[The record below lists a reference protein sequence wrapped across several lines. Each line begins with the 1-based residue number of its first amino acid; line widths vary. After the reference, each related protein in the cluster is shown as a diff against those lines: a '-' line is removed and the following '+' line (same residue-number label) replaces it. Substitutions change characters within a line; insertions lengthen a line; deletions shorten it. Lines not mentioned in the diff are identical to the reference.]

1 MVLRGTGLEIG
12 EIIASGVAGRLQVVG
27 RLIAVAGASVTLVAV
42 AWYAQ
47 YLIQFALS
55 RGAWG
60 GAGIL
65 PVIFALRLAVAGCV
79 VWAVIGL
86 DERTMVR
93 VLLAAFCVFFL
104 LLFGW
109 YFLLLGYDDAIFYIA
124 VSADLLYLVGAIV
137 LSRTGPRPRSVVT
150 TLNN

>member
-1 MVLRGTGLEIG
+1 MS
-12 EIIASGVAGRLQVVG
+12 SGAAGRLQVAG
-27 RLIAVAGASVTLVAV
+27 LLIAVAGALVTLAVV

-47 YLIQFALS
+47 HLVQYALS

-79 VWAVIGL
+79 VWAVVGL
-86 DERTMVR
+86 DERTMLR
-93 VLLAAFCVFFL
+93 VLLAAFGVFFL

-109 YFLLLGYDDAIFYIA
+109 YFLILGYDDAIFYVA
-124 VSADLLYLVGAIV
+124 VSADLLYLIGALAIGGAIV
-137 LSRTGPRPRSVVT
+137 LSRTGPRPR
-150 TLNN
+150 NNHLEA